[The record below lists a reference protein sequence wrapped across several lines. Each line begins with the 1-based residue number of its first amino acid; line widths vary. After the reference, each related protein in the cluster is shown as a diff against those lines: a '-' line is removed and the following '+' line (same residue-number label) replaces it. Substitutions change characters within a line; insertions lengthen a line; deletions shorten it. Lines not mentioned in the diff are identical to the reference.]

1 MKNYFSIGDL
11 LPLSLYEKN
20 GLTVVLHFGKDSPR
34 PDITVMVVST
44 MSKNSSPVKNVS
56 FQAAVPKVIL
66 FPLNNYSEL
75 LSKAESFGLRKFSI
89 VDSIPP

>member
-1 MKNYFSIGDL
+1 MIEWLLKNCFQLGVL

-66 FPLNNYSEL
+66 FLLNNYS
-75 LSKAESFGLRKFSI
+75 GLI
-89 VDSIPP
+89 TV

>member
-1 MKNYFSIGDL
+1 M

-34 PDITVMVVST
+34 PDVTVMVVST

-66 FPLNNYSEL
+66 FLLNNYSGL
-75 LSKAESFGLRKFSI
+75 RRNCLGLRKFSI
-89 VDSIPP
+89 ADSITP